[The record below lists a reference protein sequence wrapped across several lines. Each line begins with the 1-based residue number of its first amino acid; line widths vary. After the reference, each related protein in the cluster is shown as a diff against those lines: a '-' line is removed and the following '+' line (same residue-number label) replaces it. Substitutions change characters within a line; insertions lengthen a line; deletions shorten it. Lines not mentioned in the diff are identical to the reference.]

1 MNPNLHGVTMKRV
14 VYLELIKKHFRIQP
28 ICAILGA
35 RQVGKTTLAR
45 QFAAEYSGQI
55 EFFDLENPVHL
66 ASLETPMLTL
76 SKYSDCL
83 VVIDEIQRR
92 PELFPI
98 LRVLV
103 DDPVKK
109 YRFLILGSASRDV
122 IRQSS
127 ETLAGR
133 IGYIELPPFTLC
145 ELLGSPDQSQLRNS
159 DTNTSTP
166 KINSGEIS
174 DKLLIRGGFPK
185 AYLADTESDSFLW
198 RENYISTFLERDLP
212 SFGFNVPANQ
222 MHRFWMMLCFYHG
235 QAFNAHEIAHALML
249 SDKTVTKY
257 LDILAGTFM
266 IRILQ
271 PWSENIK
278 KRQVK
283 TPKIYFRDSGIFNTL
298 SAIRTLT
305 ELAKTPKI
313 GALWEGFALEQVVS
327 YLQIKSGDCYFWATS
342 NEAELDL
349 LVFKNGQ
356 RLGFEFKY
364 SDSPKATKSMHI
376 ALTDLKLDHLYIIF
390 PGQISFPIGDQI
402 TACGLDKLSEIITIT
417 T

>member
-1 MNPNLHGVTMKRV
+1 MKRTL
-14 VYLELIKKHFRIQP
+14 YLEKIHHYLKVHP

-45 QFAAEYSGQI
+45 QFAAEYSKPA
-55 EFFDLENPVHL
+55 EFFDLENPIHL
-66 ASLETPMLTL
+66 ASLETPLLTL
-76 SKYSDCL
+76 SNYNDRL
-83 VVIDEIQRR
+83 VVIDEIQRK

-109 YRFLILGSASRDV
+109 YTFLILGSASREL
-122 IRQSS
+122 IQQSS

-133 IGYIELPPFTLC
+133 IGYIELPPFTLIDVND
-145 ELLGSPDQSQLRNS
+145 SS
-159 DTNTSTP
+159 
-166 KINSGEIS
+166 
-174 DKLLIRGGFPK
+174 KLLIRGGFPRS
-185 AYLADTESDSFLW
+185 YLAESEDDSFLW
-198 RENYISTFLERDLP
+198 RENYITTFLERDLP
-212 SFGFNVPANQ
+212 SFGFDVPTAR

-235 QAFNAHEIAHALML
+235 QNFNAQEIAQSLMT

-257 LDILAGTFM
+257 LEILAGTFM

-271 PWSENIK
+271 PWFENIK

-298 SAIRTLT
+298 SSIRSITH
-305 ELAKTPKI
+305 LAKTPKI
-313 GALWEGFALEQVVS
+313 GPLWEGFALEQIINM
-327 YLQIKSGDCYFWATS
+327 LQIRSGDCYFWSTS

-349 LVFKNGQ
+349 LIFKEGK

-364 SDSPKATKSMHI
+364 SDSPKITKSMLI
-376 ALTDLKLDHLYIIF
+376 AWEDLKLDHLYIIF
-390 PGQISFPIGDQI
+390 PGAFRFPLSEHI
-402 TACGLDKLSEIITIT
+402 TACGLDVFAGTL
-417 T
+417 

>member
-1 MNPNLHGVTMKRV
+1 MNPNFHGETMRRV
-14 VYLELIKKHFRIQP
+14 IYLEQIKKHLRIQP

-45 QFAAEYSGQI
+45 QFATDYHQKV
-55 EFFDLENPVHL
+55 EFFDLENPTHL

-76 SKYSDCL
+76 GAYADCL

-92 PELFPI
+92 PDLFPI

-109 YRFLILGSASRDV
+109 YTFLILGSASRDL

-133 IGYIELPPFTLC
+133 IGYIELPPFTLFDVDD
-145 ELLGSPDQSQLRNS
+145 SA
-159 DTNTSTP
+159 
-166 KINSGEIS
+166 
-174 DKLLIRGGFPK
+174 KLLIRGGFPRS
-185 AYLADTESDSFLW
+185 YLAESEEDSFLW
-198 RENYISTFLERDLP
+198 REGYISTFLEKDLP
-212 SFGFNVPANQ
+212 NFGFDVPPRL
-222 MHRFWMMLCFYHG
+222 MHRFWMMLCSYHG
-235 QAFNAHEIAHALML
+235 QPFNAHEIATSLMV
-249 SDKTVTKY
+249 SDKTITKY

-266 IRILQ
+266 IRVLQ
-271 PWSENIK
+271 PWFENIK

-298 SAIRTLT
+298 SSIHSIA

-313 GALWEGFALEQVVS
+313 GPLWEGFALEEIINC
-327 YLQIKSGDCYFWATS
+327 LQARSADCYFWSTH

-349 LVFKNGQ
+349 LVFQHGK
-356 RLGFEFKY
+356 RLGFECKY
-364 SDSPKATKSMHI
+364 SDSPKMTKSMNI
-376 ALTDLKLDHLYIIF
+376 ALENLNLDHLYVIF
-390 PGQISFPIGDQI
+390 PGKVRFPMSEKI
-402 TACGLDKLSEIITIT
+402 TACGLDALREIGV
-417 T
+417 

>member
-1 MNPNLHGVTMKRV
+1 MKRII
-14 VYLELIKKHFRIQP
+14 YLELIKRHFRIQP

-45 QFAAEYSGQI
+45 QFAAEYTGQV
-55 EFFDLENPVHL
+55 EFFDLENPTHL

-109 YRFLILGSASRDV
+109 YRFLILGSASRDL

-133 IGYIELPPFTLC
+133 IGYIELPPFTLL
-145 ELLGSPDQSQLRNS
+145 ELLG
-159 DTNTSTP
+159 
-166 KINSGEIS
+166 INSATINSSNQELNASEIS
-174 DKLLIRGGFPK
+174 AKLLIRGGFPK
-185 AYLADTESDSFLW
+185 AYLAETEPGSFLW

-271 PWSENIK
+271 PWLENIK

-298 SAIRTLT
+298 SAIHSLT

-313 GALWEGFALEQVVS
+313 GVLWEGFALEQVING
-327 YLQIKSGDCYFWATS
+327 LQIKSGDCYFWATS

-349 LVFKNGQ
+349 LIFKNGK

-364 SDSPKATKSMHI
+364 SDSPKVTKSMQI

-390 PGQISFPIGDQI
+390 PGQISFPISDQI
-402 TACGLDKLSEIITIT
+402 TACGLDKLSAVITFNGF
-417 T
+417 